1 MGQLKLKHLCAY
13 STNLDNLEIPSAQL
27 HIEYNH
33 LQQHCQYM
41 YKVQWSSH
49 KHYQQNHQD
58 CIDILMKDIRFRI
71 LRLKKMYAY

>member
-71 LRLKKMYAY
+71 LTIPQCR